1 MNADKTQRQNRMAKN
16 MVFGEKATEET
27 LEVEIER
34 LLPGGVGLAHAEGLT
49 LFVSLAAPGD
59 VLRVVIDRI
68 QGKVGFASIIEI
80 LKPSPLRIDPPCPY
94 FGRCGGC
101 DFQQLTYE
109 AQLSAKVE
117 IIRDCL
123 HRIAKIDTP
132 LNIPIH
138 PSPNQWHYRARAMWQ
153 VDSANA
159 TESNDKLLGYFER
172 GSNRV
177 CDVEYCAVLVPELQA
192 TLERVRNEL
201 RAATAPERL
210 RDIEVVAGDEGV
222 SVAPPLAGFW
232 THIVSR
238 VIGNE
243 AYHFSA
249 EAFFQINHDLLEP
262 LIAEAMRNANG
273 EESAAKGDATGE
285 ANSDT
290 RAEAKGESA
299 IDLYCGVGLFTLPLA
314 RRFKRV
320 IGVEGSASA
329 TEFARRNIESA
340 KRGSSPTR
348 GGPQPGWGGTVR
360 EDFERKLGERGSS
373 PTVREGFVRKSGDV
387 EIFTARVGDW
397 LKQHSRSF
405 GPVDFL
411 LLDPPRT
418 GCENRDIAGILAL
431 RPARIAYVSCDPAT
445 LARDLKKLV
454 AGGYALDSVVA
465 FDMFPQTHHVETIAH
480 LRNDN
485 PSS

>member
-1 MNADKTQRQNRMAKN
+1 MSLAEPL
-16 MVFGEKATEET
+16 EKI

-68 QGKVGFASIIEI
+68 QGKVGFASIVEI
-80 LKPSPLRIDPPCPY
+80 LKPSPLRIEPPCPY

-109 AQLSAKVE
+109 AQLNAKVE

-123 HRIAKIDTP
+123 HRIAKIEIP
-132 LNIPIH
+132 LDIPIH

-153 VDSANA
+153 VDSAD
-159 TESNDKLLGYFER
+159 SNDKLLGYFER

-177 CDVEYCAVLVPELQA
+177 CDVEYCAVLVPELQT
-192 TLERVRNEL
+192 TLERVRNEV
-201 RAATAPERL
+201 RGETAVERL

-222 SVAPPLAGFW
+222 SVAPPLAGFK
-232 THIVSR
+232 TDIVSR

-243 AYHFSA
+243 TYHFSA
-249 EAFFQINHDLLEP
+249 EAFFQINHELLEP
-262 LIAEAMRNANG
+262 LIARG
-273 EESAAKGDATGE
+273 HWRRKGRT
-285 ANSDT
+285 N
-290 RAEAKGESA
+290 RYEAKGESA

-314 RRFKRV
+314 RRFERV
-320 IGVEGSASA
+320 IGVEGSARA
-329 TEFARRNIESA
+329 TEFARRNLEFA
-340 KRGSSPTR
+340 KRGSSPTV
-348 GGPQPGWGGTVR
+348 GGRRAHWRRRSKTTG
-360 EDFERKLGERGSS
+360 LGN
-373 PTVREGFVRKSGDV
+373 V
-387 EIFTARVGDW
+387 EIVNARVSDW
-397 LKQHSRSF
+397 MKQHARSF

-411 LLDPPRT
+411 LLDPPRA
-418 GCENRDIAGILAL
+418 GAENAVIAGILAL

-445 LARDLKKLV
+445 LARDLKKLI

-465 FDMFPQTHHVETIAH
+465 FDMFPQTHHVETVAH
-480 LRNDN
+480 LRKET